1 MTCRSKCK
9 ASSKG
14 RSTTWTSNVT
24 QAHAGEWWSFD
35 LRFIE
40 HGSAVQAKMF
50 LLDAEDRRVVFNGNR
65 DDYLETPFIEHTFEH
80 DGTYYIKPDQDRGPR
95 GFNFGK
101 SSVYM
106 LRISALPTIRSV
118 SPLGGRVGTQTRI
131 TLRGSGMD
139 SVEQV
144 YLTQVRAGEYARQP
158 GIPSR
163 VPKTGTFTCC
173 TGSGRCRC
181 RAGSVDRARTNSF
194 GSKKVSQGA
203 VSAGTPFSPLN
214 QRL

>member
-14 RSTTWTSNVT
+14 RSTTWTST
-24 QAHAGEWWSFD
+24 FQAHAGEWWGFD

-50 LLDAEDRRVVFNGNR
+50 LLDAEDRRVVFNDNR
-65 DDYLETPFIEHTFEH
+65 DDNRETPFIEHTFEH
-80 DGTYYIKPDQDRGPR
+80 DGTYYIKPDQDHGPR

-131 TLRGSGMD
+131 TLHGSGMD

-158 GIPSR
+158 GIPTPCSQNGNVYMLHR
-163 VPKTGTFTCC
+163 IWALPLP
-173 TGSGRCRC
+173 SG
-181 RAGSVDRARTNSF
+181 
-194 GSKKVSQGA
+194 
-203 VSAGTPFSPLN
+203 
-214 QRL
+214 